1 MLDVGDNAP
10 DFTVPAHDGTQV
22 SLSELADKKVV
33 LWFYP
38 VADTPG

>member
-1 MLDVGDNAP
+1 MLDIGSSAP
-10 DFTVPAHDGTQV
+10 DFSVADHTGAMH
-22 SLSELADKKVV
+22 SLSDYAGRYLV